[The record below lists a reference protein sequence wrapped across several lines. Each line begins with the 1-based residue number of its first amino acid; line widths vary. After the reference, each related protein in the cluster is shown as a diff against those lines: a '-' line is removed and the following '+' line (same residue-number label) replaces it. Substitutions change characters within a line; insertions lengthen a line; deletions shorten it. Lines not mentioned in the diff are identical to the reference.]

1 MSFGQT
7 TYADPPLPK
16 ASYIILYYPRSE
28 VCGLQSQGFHI
39 HTVACNCG
47 LFPTWRYLCQQV
59 SNMHDIW
66 LHVHDCIVYL
76 CRQDSFMLAISA
88 LGTTTGDQ

>member
-7 TYADPPLPK
+7 MLTPPLPK

-28 VCGLQSQGFHI
+28 VCGQGYTR
-39 HTVACNCG
+39 TVACNCG

-59 SNMHDIW
+59 SNMIFDYMIALFICVDRTVSCFHAGNK
-66 LHVHDCIVYL
+66 CIGH
-76 CRQDSFMLAISA
+76 I
-88 LGTTTGDQ
+88 GDQ